1 MIHDTEINYYLYLPE
16 SLQQEADRFIH
27 YLKHSPFETSCCPK
41 CGHKSFQRDNRAS
54 KRDKTI
60 KTIDAIT
67 VMRDSIVC
75 MEIYPHALVA
85 PAIFGKGLTDTT
97 FVPDFGAVPAHNQ

>member
-16 SLQQEADRFIH
+16 SLHQEADRFIH
-27 YLKHSPFETSCCPK
+27 YLKHSRLKRVVAPSAATSRFSGTTRPASETKPS
-41 CGHKSFQRDNRAS
+41 
-54 KRDKTI
+54 

-85 PAIFGKGLTDTT
+85 PTLLGKGLTDTT
-97 FVPDFGAVPAHNQ
+97 FVPNFGAVPAHNQ